1 MNTSPISIHCSTCG
15 ADVLEQS
22 YAWARNAQVTCAACL
37 AVRVCV
43 NCRRPFAEDE
53 PQFVY
58 TATRLIV
65 GPFCDV
71 CEGVLKIAR
80 AICR

>member
-15 ADVLEQS
+15 ADVLELAHAYGRQ
-22 YAWARNAQVTCAACL
+22 AQITCPACL
-37 AVRVCV
+37 AVPVCV

-58 TATRLIV
+58 TAAMLIV

-71 CEGVLKIAR
+71 CEGVVKIAR